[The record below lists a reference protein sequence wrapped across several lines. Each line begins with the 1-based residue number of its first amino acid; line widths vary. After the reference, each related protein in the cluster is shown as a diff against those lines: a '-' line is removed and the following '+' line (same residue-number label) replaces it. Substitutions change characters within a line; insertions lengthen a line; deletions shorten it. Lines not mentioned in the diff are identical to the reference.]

1 MNYICQYKTSLKMH
15 LSVLTKIYNVPKR
28 NMDKLKNKAL
38 NFKLQKYKIINKL
51 FEILKFISEEK
62 ENKMSRLINENEEL
76 LKTILVKMMLLN
88 IKLQFAIKN

>member
-1 MNYICQYKTSLKMH
+1 MH